1 MSASKIAPSNPAHP
15 KWHDPLNR
23 VLNVKSFNIYIFQI
37 FHQSHFWCPSV
48 CSQVVAQMM
57 DIIIVPR
64 LWNMIMVDLSGRLI
78 FWSLKIHQTFSG
90 IQNFYVWNDVI
101 QIPKYL
107 KMIGITLKHFHHE
120 INENLNWVHFSA
132 RAVFRRTR
140 SFTHCRRYPIKSLSE
155 YFLWMISKIVS
166 IIVNRDIILYI
177 IFIQYCIQ

>member
-57 DIIIVPR
+57 DIMIVPC
-64 LWNMIMVDLSGRLI
+64 LWNMMMVDVSGRLI

-90 IQNFYVWNDVI
+90 MQNFYVWNNVI
-101 QIPKYL
+101 QNTSKWVESPRN
-107 KMIGITLKHFHHE
+107 KHFHHE
-120 INENLNWVHFSA
+120 INENL
-132 RAVFRRTR
+132 TE
-140 SFTHCRRYPIKSLSE
+140 FTFQREPYPGGHGPSLT
-155 YFLWMISKIVS
+155 VAG
-166 IIVNRDIILYI
+166 
-177 IFIQYCIQ
+177 IQYSHQVNISFRWYPK